1 MLHEMSH
8 WISVHLIYIIIF
20 KSYMAH
26 YPHSEKFISHMSK
39 FKLTYLHSLLFLI
52 RSDMGG
58 GGLTGQTI
66 WYIEAAHSLKSSSG
80 LHQHH
85 LAEKFYESSIIQL
98 QSVHSPLKGSII

>member
-1 MLHEMSH
+1 MLHKMSD

-26 YPHSEKFISHMSK
+26 YPHSEKFTSHMSK

-52 RSDMGG
+52 RSDMWG

-66 WYIEAAHSLKSSSG
+66 WYIEAAHCLKSSSR

-85 LAEKFYESSIIQL
+85 LVDNFYECRII
-98 QSVHSPLKGSII
+98 